1 MICPYCNSKSTVCH
15 ETRSNDD
22 DNENYRKRKCHDCG
36 RDFYTVEFVAE
47 ENESFVKAWRK
58 AGRRSK

>member
-1 MICPYCNSKSTVCH
+1 MFCCEKRN
-15 ETRSNDD
+15 NND

-36 RDFYTVEFVAE
+36 QDFYTVEFVAE

>member
-1 MICPYCNSKSTVCH
+1 MICPYRNSKSTVCH
-15 ETRSNDD
+15 ETRSNND
-22 DNENYRKRKCHDCG
+22 DNENYRKCKCHDCG
-36 RDFYTVEFVAE
+36 QDFYTVEFVAE

>member
-1 MICPYCNSKSTVCH
+1 MICPYCKSKAMFCC
-15 ETRSNDD
+15 EKRSNND

-36 RDFYTVEFVAE
+36 QEFVAE
-47 ENESFVKAWRK
+47 ENESFTKAWRK

>member
-1 MICPYCNSKSTVCH
+1 MICPYCKSKSTVCH
-15 ETRSNDD
+15 ETRSNND

-36 RDFYTVEFVAE
+36 QDFYTVEFVAE

-58 AGRRSK
+58 AGRKSK